1 MAIRNGDRA
10 IERTIERSIRIA
22 DASSDASSYRV
33 ATAVILA
40 AACLIRR
47 IAIAIALAR
56 AHDGGT
62 DARARLRQSPPLC
75 RADRDTFVE
84 RERRS
89 DLPEK

>member
-10 IERTIERSIRIA
+10 IERAIERSIRIA

-47 IAIAIALAR
+47 IAIGAAIALAR

-62 DARARLRQSPPLC
+62 DARAR
-75 RADRDTFVE
+75 D
-84 RERRS
+84 
-89 DLPEK
+89 